1 MSEKK
6 FFDVR
11 LYNRFGLMANL
22 VFIII
27 WYFANDGLAFWD
39 DFTYLNFANQINEG
53 TFEITNNHFT
63 SRVAFLYP
71 VAWIIKYVGINQFTI
86 TIFPLFCGL
95 LVLNLLL
102 WLGHLYHHWLGLLT
116 ATFFI
121 CDYRVI
127 TFITHLFPEMSITL
141 FIFGA
146 LVAYDRV
153 NRGEGDHRLLALM
166 TSGGL
171 FLAYLTKMTV
181 IMVGPLFLFLFINDY
196 WRRSSNKSYWLI
208 TVILLLFFVLCN
220 GFWYQEV
227 YGDFYYRFGNISDN
241 HEATTKTF
249 FDKDCLTILK
259 RLTYLP
265 LLVFFKGS
273 FFIPFFFALP
283 ALLKIRKSDWHI
295 INPEKLWPIAVLVI
309 LATWWLMNAT
319 WRNISPRPVDIRH
332 LTFLIPIMLMA
343 GGMYWVKTPLL
354 TAIRYSKVKF
364 GIAFLLIIPLFKI
377 IHSEDRNFNE
387 LDELIRNELSPN
399 EQPIRVFTDG
409 LTSYGYPYFYDF
421 KATKDQYIWFS
432 EMKGEIPEKGDYLL
446 INQPYLNERYEDN
459 KNLKIFKELI
469 DKQGLKLDPLF
480 GEKIDVYR
488 IVQ

>member
-6 FFDVR
+6 FFDAR
-11 LYNRFGLMANL
+11 LYTRFGLLANL
-22 VFIII
+22 TFIFI

-39 DFTYLNFANQINEG
+39 DFTYLNFAHQINEG

-63 SRVAFLYP
+63 SRVALLYP
-71 VAWIIKYVGINQFTI
+71 VAWIIKYLGINQFAI
-86 TIFPLFCGL
+86 TVFPLICGL
-95 LVLNLLL
+95 MVLNLLL
-102 WLGHLYHHWLGLLT
+102 WLGQLYHHWLGVLT

-127 TFITHLFPEMSITL
+127 TFITHLFPEIPMTL

-153 NRGEGDHRLLALM
+153 NRGEGDHRLLALL

-171 FLAYLTKMTV
+171 FLAFLTKMTV
-181 IMVGPLFLFLFINDY
+181 IMVGPLFLYLFINDY
-196 WRRSSNKSYWLI
+196 WRRRTNKSYWLI
-208 TVILLLFFVLCN
+208 TAILLMFFVLTN

-227 YGDFYYRFGNISDN
+227 YGDFFYRFSNISDN
-241 HEATTKTF
+241 HEATSKTF
-249 FDKDCLTILK
+249 FDKDGLTILK

-265 LLVFFKGS
+265 LLGLLKGG
-273 FFIPFFFALP
+273 FFIPFLFAL
-283 ALLKIRKSDWHI
+283 ASVLKLRKSDWSLNAPDKVWSVSVVI
-295 INPEKLWPIAVLVI
+295 IF
-309 LATWWLMNAT
+309 ATWWFMSTN
-319 WRNISPRPVDIRH
+319 WRYYSPMPVDMRH

-364 GIAFLLIIPLFKI
+364 GLAFLLLIPVYKI

-387 LDELIRNELSPN
+387 LNFIIKNELSPI

-409 LTSYGYPYFYDF
+409 LTAYGYPYFYDL
-421 KATKDQYIWFS
+421 KGTDDQYIWFS
-432 EMKGEIPEKGDYLL
+432 EMEGVEPMEGDFLL
-446 INQPYLNERYEDN
+446 VNPPYLNERYDDLT
-459 KNLKIFKELI
+459 NLKMFKEEISQRGLRLI
-469 DKQGLKLDPLF
+469 ESTRGAVEL
-480 GEKIDVYR
+480 YR
-488 IVQ
+488 IVK